1 MRRAWPDTNTCL
13 PPIFLPPP
21 CSNHHA
27 QNFSYSPY
35 GSVIGAGE
43 EITLD
48 YSVTLDTRLMPE
60 EYALAATVFYQ
71 DGKTGYAQV
80 AHALAL
86 DFVLALALSLCS
98 TPSRAVRTSA
108 QRH

>member
-1 MRRAWPDTNTCL
+1 
-13 PPIFLPPP
+13 
-21 CSNHHA
+21 
-27 QNFSYSPY
+27 
-35 GSVIGAGE
+35 VIGAGE

-86 DFVLALALSLCS
+86 DFALALALALSLCS
-98 TPSRAVRTSA
+98 TPSRAMRTSA

>member
-1 MRRAWPDTNTCL
+1 
-13 PPIFLPPP
+13 
-21 CSNHHA
+21 
-27 QNFSYSPY
+27 
-35 GSVIGAGE
+35 
-43 EITLD
+43 
-48 YSVTLDTRLMPE
+48 MPE

-86 DFVLALALSLCS
+86 DFALALSLCS
-98 TPSRAVRTSA
+98 TPSRAMRTSA